1 MGKLTALKVKAA
13 KAPGRYMDGDGLMYV
28 VKPSGASSWVLRK
41 QVNGKRRDFGLGSG
55 QDVTL
60 AEARGIAVEYGK
72 QLRAGT
78 DPVLEK
84 HAVQKR
90 AAGMPTF
97 SEAAKRAHDEFK
109 GGWRNAK
116 HADQWLSTLEA
127 HAFPIIGKLP
137 VDRVDAGAI
146 ISVLS
151 PIWLKTP
158 ETGRRV
164 KQRIGA
170 VLDWAFAK
178 GFRLNEAPTRA
189 IGKGLKQQPKTDG
202 HFAALDYAAVPALM
216 TALCAK
222 KTTGRAALLFL
233 IFTAARSGE
242 VRGATWGEMDLEAAL
257 WTIPGTR
264 MKAGKTHV
272 VPLSGGALSILL
284 EMKGERTVK
293 AGEIVFPG
301 NLGKPLSDM
310 TLSKAL
316 KAETDAPATVHGFR
330 SSFRDWAAER
340 TSVPGEIVEAALAHT
355 NTNRV
360 EAAYRRTNYLDHRRC
375 LMKDWDAY
383 VMPSPV
389 AAADAVNIE
398 ITEVGPDQ

>member
-13 KAPGRYMDGDGLMYV
+13 NTPGRYTDGDGLMFV
-28 VKPSGASSWVLRK
+28 VKPSGARSWVLRK

-60 AEARGIAVEYGK
+60 AQAREIAAEYGK
-72 QLRAGT
+72 QLRSGT

-84 HAVQKR
+84 QAAQKR
-90 AAGMPTF
+90 AAGTPTF
-97 SEAAKRAHDEFK
+97 SEAAKLAHDEFK
-109 GGWRNAK
+109 AGWRNSK
-116 HADQWLSTLEA
+116 HASQWLATLEA
-127 HAFPIIGKLP
+127 HAFPTIGKLP

-151 PIWLKTP
+151 PIWMKTP
-158 ETGRRV
+158 ETARRV

-170 VLDWAFAK
+170 VLDWAFAQ
-178 GFRLNEAPTRA
+178 GFRLNEAPMRA
-189 IGKGLKQQPKTDG
+189 IGKGLKQQPKNDG
-202 HFAALDYAAVPALM
+202 HFAALDYANVPALM
-216 TALCAK
+216 QALSAK
-222 KTTGRAALLFL
+222 KTTGRAALRFL
-233 IFTAARSGE
+233 ILTAARSGE
-242 VRGATWGEMDLEAAL
+242 VRGATWGEIDLGAAL

-272 VPLSGGALSILL
+272 VPLSNGALSILL
-284 EMKGERTVK
+284 AMKSGRAVQVDEL
-293 AGEIVFPG
+293 VFSG

-360 EAAYRRTNYLDHRRC
+360 EAAYRRTNYLDHRRS
-375 LMKDWDAY
+375 LMKDWEDFVTPAT
-383 VMPSPV
+383 V
-389 AAADAVNIE
+389 AAAGEVN
-398 ITEVGPDQ
+398 TENAKDGPA

>member
-1 MGKLTALKVKAA
+1 MLVVKAT
-13 KAPGRYMDGDGLMYV
+13 
-28 VKPSGASSWVLRK
+28 GARSWVLRK

-60 AEARGIAVEYGK
+60 AEARDRAVEYSK
-72 QLRAGT
+72 QLRSGT
-78 DPVLEK
+78 DPALEK
-84 HAVQKR
+84 RTAQKR

-97 SEAAKRAHDEFK
+97 GEAAKRAHEEFK
-109 GGWRNAK
+109 GGWRNSK
-116 HADQWLSTLEA
+116 HVDQWLATLEA
-127 HAFPIIGKLP
+127 HAFPTIGMLP

-158 ETGRRV
+158 ETARRV

-178 GFRLNEAPTRA
+178 GYRLNEAPTRA
-189 IGKGLKQQPKTDG
+189 IGKGLKQQPKNDG

-216 TALCAK
+216 TALDAK
-222 KTTGRAALLFL
+222 NTTGRAALRFL
-233 IFTAARSGE
+233 ILTAARSGE
-242 VRGATWGEMDLEAAL
+242 VRGATWGEMDMEAAL

-272 VPLSGGALSILL
+272 VPLSAGALSILL
-284 EMKGERTVK
+284 AMKGERTVR

-316 KAETDAPATVHGFR
+316 KAETNAPATVHGLR

-360 EAAYRRTNYLDHRRC
+360 EAAYRRTNYLDHRRS
-375 LMKDWDAY
+375 LMKDWEAF
-383 VMPSPV
+383 VMPAAV
-389 AAADAVNIE
+389 AAAAGAVNIE
-398 ITEVGPDQ
+398 LTEVGPDQ